1 MDDDKFGDSVAYAK
15 DGNLLSSSLPPGNIK
30 EREQA
35 GKRRNAFCH
44 SLAV

>member
-1 MDDDKFGDSVAYAK
+1 MDDDKFRDSVAYAE
-15 DGNLLSSSLPPGNIK
+15 DGNLSSSLPPGNIK